1 MSNAAS
7 GSFLTPKVEARECV
21 EKGGS
26 GVFALEPIK
35 EGELVAVWGGRVVG
49 VEAAMAL
56 SPFMRRYVVQVED
69 RQYLAPLETIEPADC
84 INHCC
89 RSNCG
94 LKGQITLVAMRDIAP
109 GEEICFDYATTD
121 SSRFLE
127 FECACG
133 HADCR
138 GRVSADDWKM
148 PVVQNHNRGHFAP
161 YLQRRIDEMAAQ
173 IWAATRLRRPRRRG
187 GRAALSLVQKPPVQ
201 LP

>member
-1 MSNAAS
+1 MSDSAS
-7 GSFLTPKVEARECV
+7 GSFLSPKVEARECA

-49 VEAAMAL
+49 IDTAMSL

-69 RQYLAPLETIEPADC
+69 RQYLAPLETIDPADC

-89 RSNCG
+89 RANCG
-94 LKGQITLVAMRDIAP
+94 LKGQITLVAMRDIAV

-127 FECACG
+127 FECTCG
-133 HADCR
+133 HPSCR
-138 GRVSADDWKM
+138 GRVQSDDWRLAS
-148 PVVQNHNRGHFAP
+148 VQQHNRGHFAP
-161 YLQRRIDEMAAQ
+161 YLQRRIDEAAAER
-173 IWAATRLRRPRRRG
+173 WSATPVRRRTRRG
-187 GRAALSLVQKPPVQ
+187 PALSLVQKPPVE